1 MRRGAVLMVVASG
14 ALATLAA
21 AASATGTELDAVGS
35 ASPSCN
41 GALYCV
47 VLARTT
53 AFQVS
58 NGSVSY
64 PTMVPSDGRITAWHI
79 ALGGLHKQ
87 FFDEGYGSPS
97 EAAIAV
103 IAPQSTEPQSYK
115 LVALG
120 PVETLE
126 PYFFKTAQFA
136 LSTPIP
142 VKKGEIVALTVPT
155 WAPALALGYGNDT
168 SYRASRSTSQCG
180 NDTAQTSQVVV
191 GSSALYS
198 CVYQTAGLTYG
209 ATLEPG
215 APSIQVEKVKVTR
228 HRVLV
233 TIKTTE
239 TGMVTITGAGLRS
252 TAVQPLSA
260 GTHQLTV
267 ALTKRGQAER
277 KRHQEIKLS
286 IRLNADSR
294 SVSASREIKL

>member
-1 MRRGAVLMVVASG
+1 MG
-14 ALATLAA
+14 
-21 AASATGTELDAVGS
+21 
-35 ASPSCN
+35 
-41 GALYCV
+41 
-47 VLARTT
+47 LARTT

-155 WAPALALGYGNDT
+155 WAPALALGLRQRHLIPCEPINESVRKRHRPDEPGRRREFSAVLMRVPDC
-168 SYRASRSTSQCG
+168 RASRTVQC
-180 NDTAQTSQVVV
+180 
-191 GSSALYS
+191 
-198 CVYQTAGLTYG
+198 
-209 ATLEPG
+209 
-215 APSIQVEKVKVTR
+215 VT
-228 HRVLV
+228 
-233 TIKTTE
+233 
-239 TGMVTITGAGLRS
+239 
-252 TAVQPLSA
+252 
-260 GTHQLTV
+260 
-267 ALTKRGQAER
+267 
-277 KRHQEIKLS
+277 
-286 IRLNADSR
+286 
-294 SVSASREIKL
+294 